1 MQVTSPLSPGL
12 LASALTA
19 PRLIAIDM
27 DGTLLGA
34 AATVSPRNLAALR
47 AAERS
52 GAEVVIATGRR
63 HCYAMKVLRD
73 LDLDPAA
80 ALISSNGT
88 VIRTIGSDLLHRTF
102 LPSSTARWLCDHL
115 ADFRNTLVLTFDSVG
130 PDGEDARGA
139 LVVEHLDSLHS
150 SVGGWMRANEPYIAH
165 VERLEHALE
174 GDAPIQMMVC
184 GPVAHM
190 RRAEARLLEHEGVF
204 AAGVTPLD
212 RIHTAEVAIHR
223 TEYPDRDLCIVDIL
237 PAGCSKG
244 SAVLRHAAARGVDA
258 SEILAIGDNWN
269 DVSMLEIAGHAVV
282 MANAPADLKSM
293 ATARGWTIG
302 PSNDEDGV
310 AAAIESALSL
320 EVAIL

>member
-1 MQVTSPLSPGL
+1 MPS
-12 LASALTA
+12 

-34 AATVSPRNLAALR
+34 AARVSPRNLAALR
-47 AAERS
+47 AAERA

-63 HCYAMKVLRD
+63 HCYAMKVLRE
-73 LDLDPAA
+73 LDLDPAG
-80 ALISSNGT
+80 ALVSSNGT
-88 VIRTIGSDLLHRTF
+88 VVRTIGAELLHRTL
-102 LPSSTARWLCDHL
+102 LPLSTARWLCEHL

-130 PDGEDARGA
+130 PDGEDSRGA
-139 LVVEHLDSLHS
+139 LVVEHLDSLHA
-150 SVGGWMRANEPYIAH
+150 SVGAWTRANEPYIAH

-174 GDAPIQMMVC
+174 ADPPIQMMVC
-184 GPVAHM
+184 GPIDRM

-204 AAGVTPLD
+204 AAGITPRE
-212 RIHTAEVAIHR
+212 RIHGAEVALHR

-244 SAVLRHAAARGVDA
+244 SAVLRHAAARGVEA

-282 MANAPADLKSM
+282 MANAPEDLKAM
-293 ATARGWTIG
+293 AADRGWTIG
-302 PSNDEDGV
+302 LSNEDDGV
-310 AAAIESALSL
+310 AAAIEAALSL
-320 EVAIL
+320 EVVAP